1 MTAMTGS
8 GTNRTASA
16 GTNNPAGAGADNPAG
31 AGTRSSSRSKLWTL
45 FWTVFRST
53 YGISVLKWRYL
64 KRRERLWEPVLILW
78 GIGTLVVVFGF
89 GLYRTAL
96 AIAQVGAPF
105 GQSSLALGMGA
116 AAVIGLTLLFG
127 FFYILSFFYFA
138 RDNSILVPLPLKP
151 GTIVLARFFVVLA
164 GEYVTALFAF
174 GPAVAGYAGVAGFS
188 AGKALVSALVF
199 LLLPVT
205 PLAVSG
211 LVAMVLMRLVNRR
224 HRDIYMVIFSIA
236 LLVVIFGFQTFIVRS
251 DSSDDPERF
260 LMELVTA
267 RFGLVRSVTRNLPPA
282 FWAAVAIDTWPSA
295 QSLLNLALL
304 VVTSGVALVVL
315 RWVGEVLFYRGLIG
329 GEELP
334 RGARPRAASRGTAF
348 RRALGNGETLY
359 AQSSP
364 SAALGWREWTLF
376 MRTPIWVLNG
386 LLPGLIAPFALVMPL
401 IARGGV
407 AGLLAQFNTPV
418 TRLYAGL
425 AFSALFTFM
434 GSVNSI
440 ASTAVSREG
449 RRYWISRTMPQD
461 PAKQVQ
467 AKLVISSLLL
477 VLSMLPSV
485 IAYIVV
491 LKPPVMGAVLPI
503 VIGLL
508 GALSGMAVGLR
519 LDVARP
525 MLQWDDPQ
533 EPVKRNLNAI
543 FPIGFALAYFAVG
556 VFLVIG
562 WIKLKWD
569 PARIY
574 AAALVIAAVV
584 AAVSVSGLR
593 GAARAAYA
601 RIEQ

>member
-1 MTAMTGS
+1 MTANG
-8 GTNRTASA
+8 
-16 GTNNPAGAGADNPAG
+16 
-31 AGTRSSSRSKLWTL
+31 KLWTL
-45 FWTVFRST
+45 FWTIFRSS

-64 KRRERLWEPVLILW
+64 KRRERLWEPVLIVW

-89 GLYRTAL
+89 GLYRAAL
-96 AIAQVGAPF
+96 AIAQVGGSL

-127 FFYILSFFYFA
+127 FFWILSFFYFA
-138 RDNSILVPLPLKP
+138 RDNNILVPLPLKP

-174 GPAVAGYAGVAGFS
+174 GPAVVGYAGVVGFS
-188 AGKALVSALVF
+188 FGKALVSVLVF

-211 LVAMVLMRLVNRR
+211 LVALVLMRMINRR
-224 HRDIYMVIFSIA
+224 HRDAYMIAFSIA
-236 LLVVIFGFQTFIVRS
+236 LLVLIFGFQTFIVRS
-251 DSSDDPERF
+251 DSSADPERF

-267 RFGLVRSVTRNLPPA
+267 RFGLLRSVTRNLPPA

-295 QSLLNLALL
+295 QSLLNLGMLA
-304 VVTSGVALVVL
+304 VTSGVALFVL
-315 RWVGEVLFYRGLIG
+315 RWVGETLFYRGLIG
-329 GEELP
+329 GEEQA
-334 RGARPRAASRGTAF
+334 RGARPRAGSRATAF
-348 RRALGNGETLY
+348 RRALGDGETLY
-359 AQSSP
+359 AQVSA

-376 MRTPIWVLNG
+376 MRTPIWMLNG
-386 LLPGLIAPFALVMPL
+386 LLPGLIAPFALVMPML
-401 IARGGV
+401 ARGGM
-407 AGLLAQFNTPV
+407 GELLAQLNTPAG
-418 TRLYAGL
+418 RLYAGL
-425 AFSALFTFM
+425 AFAALFTFM

-467 AKLVISSLLL
+467 AKLLIASLLL
-477 VLSMLPSV
+477 GLSMLPSV

-503 VIGLL
+503 AIGLL

-519 LDVARP
+519 LDMTRP
-525 MLQWDDPQ
+525 MLRWDDPQ

-543 FPIGFALAYFAVG
+543 FPIAFAGVYIAVG
-556 VFLVIG
+556 VFLVNG
-562 WIKLKWD
+562 WIRLKWD

-574 AAALVIAAVV
+574 IAALVIAAIV
-584 AAVSVSGLR
+584 AAFSVSGLR